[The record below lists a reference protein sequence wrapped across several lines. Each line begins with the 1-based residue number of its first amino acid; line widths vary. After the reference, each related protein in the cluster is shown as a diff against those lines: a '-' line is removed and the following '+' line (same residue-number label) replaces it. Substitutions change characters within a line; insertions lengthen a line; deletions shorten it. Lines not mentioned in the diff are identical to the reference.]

1 MKQFC
6 FRLDETDPSPVKD
19 VNKCVKPEESTRDA
33 TSDTTEPVTPKETF
47 QEPPKKRQ
55 KSEGNSSRASLRKL
69 ELKDRKAEMDKIVSP
84 VIPQP
89 GAWGERHRFKPPPQR
104 ETQINVDQ
112 AVPQFKETN
121 ARFQY
126 GNYNRLVA
134 SVLTRLKIIN
144 QFSLFYL
151 KVDSSLYL
159 TLNSMNCFLLFLVLK
174 FRAYR
179 YIHLGLK
186 TTRQITMLN

>member
-1 MKQFC
+1 MKRIC
-6 FRLDETDPSPVKD
+6 FRLDETDPSPVKE
-19 VNKCVKPEESTRDA
+19 VKCDKPEESMKDA
-33 TSDTTEPVTPKETF
+33 TSNTTEPVTPKETF

-55 KSEGNSSRASLRKL
+55 KSEGNSNRASLRKL

-126 GNYNRLVA
+126 GNYNRLVT
-134 SVLTRLKIIN
+134 SVLTC
-144 QFSLFYL
+144 L
-151 KVDSSLYL
+151 KVINL
-159 TLNSMNCFLLFLVLK
+159 LLFQSISLEYTLLS
-174 FRAYR
+174 
-179 YIHLGLK
+179 IL
-186 TTRQITMLN
+186 

>member
-1 MKQFC
+1 
-6 FRLDETDPSPVKD
+6 
-19 VNKCVKPEESTRDA
+19 
-33 TSDTTEPVTPKETF
+33 
-47 QEPPKKRQ
+47 
-55 KSEGNSSRASLRKL
+55 
-69 ELKDRKAEMDKIVSP
+69 MDKIVSP

-144 QFSLFYL
+144 QFSLFHYY
-151 KVDSSLYL
+151 SSLNL
-159 TLNSMNCFLLFLVLK
+159 TLNSMNCFLLFLILK

-179 YIHLGLK
+179 YIYLGLQ
-186 TTRQITMLN
+186 TTKQITMLN

>member
-1 MKQFC
+1 MNVLFMKQIC

-19 VNKCVKPEESTRDA
+19 VKCVKPEESTRDA

-144 QFSLFYL
+144 QFSLFHL
-151 KVDSSLYL
+151 SRLFSLPY
-159 TLNSMNCFLLFLVLK
+159 SQFYELLFTFVGPQIQVLQ
-174 FRAYR
+174 
-179 YIHLGLK
+179 IHLFWDF
-186 TTRQITMLN
+186 RPQSQ